1 MHLSIYFAHSSDLIR
16 KIAVR
21 AFKLNTFAQNL
32 QDGELI

>member
-1 MHLSIYFAHSSDLIR
+1 MHLSIYFARSSDLIM

-21 AFKLNTFAQNL
+21 EFKLNTFAQNL